1 MAEPKTSQPSRQLN
15 NDSQERYPDEQDP
28 VAIADDMMRKPVNRT
43 VSPDS
48 TAVEGAPGAN
58 TSIESLDG
66 QMGPD
71 EISEPD
77 EVIKNNEAKLHH

>member
-1 MAEPKTSQPSRQLN
+1 MMSDDKKQ
-15 NDSQERYPDEQDP
+15 RYPDEQDP
-28 VAIADDMMRKPVNRT
+28 VAIADDMMSRPANRT
-43 VSPDS
+43 VSPRSD
-48 TAVEGAPGAN
+48 AVEGAPGVH

>member
-1 MAEPKTSQPSRQLN
+1 MSN
-15 NDSQERYPDEQDP
+15 NKGQRYPDEQDP
-28 VAIADDMMRKPVNRT
+28 VAIADDMMSRPANRT
-43 VSPDS
+43 VSPSSD
-48 TAVEGAPGAN
+48 AVEGAPGAH
-58 TSIESLDG
+58 TSIESLEG

>member
-1 MAEPKTSQPSRQLN
+1 MAQRKRDEPRQLS
-15 NDSQERYPDEQDP
+15 NDEKQRYPDEQDP
-28 VAIADDMMRKPVNRT
+28 VAVADDMMRKPGNRT
-43 VSPDS
+43 VSPS
-48 TAVEGAPGAN
+48 RSAVEGAPGAN

>member
-1 MAEPKTSQPSRQLN
+1 M
-15 NDSQERYPDEQDP
+15 NDNEKRRDPDEQDP
-28 VAIADDMMRKPVNRT
+28 AAIAEDMMSRPPNRT
-43 VSPDS
+43 VSPSGD
-48 TAVEGAPGAN
+48 AVEGAPGAPP
-58 TSIESLDG
+58 SIEALDG

>member
-1 MAEPKTSQPSRQLN
+1 MVSSNKKQ
-15 NDSQERYPDEQDP
+15 RYPDEQDP
-28 VAIADDMMRKPVNRT
+28 VAIADDMMQRPSNRT
-43 VSPDS
+43 VSPSGD
-48 TAVEGAPGAN
+48 AVEGAPGAN
-58 TSIESLDG
+58 TSVEALDG

>member
-1 MAEPKTSQPSRQLN
+1 MTDNTKDP
-15 NDSQERYPDEQDP
+15 YPDEQDP
-28 VAIADDMMRKPVNRT
+28 VTVADKMLSKPSNRT
-43 VSPDS
+43 ISPSSD
-48 TAVEGAPGAN
+48 AVEGAPGRASVE
-58 TSIESLDG
+58 TLDG

>member
-1 MAEPKTSQPSRQLN
+1 MAEQRSSPSSQLS
-15 NDSQERYPDEQDP
+15 NDDKQRFPDEQDP
-28 VAIADDMMRKPVNRT
+28 VAIADDMMRRPPNRT
-43 VSPDS
+43 VSPHS
-48 TAVEGAPGAN
+48 HAVEGAPGVN